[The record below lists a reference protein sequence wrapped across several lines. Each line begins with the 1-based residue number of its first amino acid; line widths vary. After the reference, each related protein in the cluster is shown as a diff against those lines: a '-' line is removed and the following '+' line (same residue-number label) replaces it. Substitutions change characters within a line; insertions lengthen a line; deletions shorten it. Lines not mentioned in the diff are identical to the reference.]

1 MRIFKTNV
9 GREDGIRTRG
19 TVTHTQPF
27 QGCTL
32 NHSDTS
38 LGKDEN
44 KEFDGSTKSQWWF
57 KVQRIGV
64 PTKEEF
70 CGERRKQTSHKQSFK
85 GF

>member
-1 MRIFKTNV
+1 MRIFETNV

-44 KEFDGSTKSQWWF
+44 KEFEGSTKSQ
-57 KVQRIGV
+57 
-64 PTKEEF
+64 
-70 CGERRKQTSHKQSFK
+70 
-85 GF
+85 